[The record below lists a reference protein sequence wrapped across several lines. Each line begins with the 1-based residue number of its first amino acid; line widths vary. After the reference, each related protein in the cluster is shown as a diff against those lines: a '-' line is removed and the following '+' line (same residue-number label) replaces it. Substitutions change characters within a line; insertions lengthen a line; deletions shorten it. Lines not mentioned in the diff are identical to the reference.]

1 MSDITEKIDELSPI
15 KSCDLGV
22 INAHADPTTGCISIN
37 IDTDIVTLGVV
48 AKILTHRYNRKLNE
62 FTEQSLVPLDT
73 DIQVQQ
79 IVNDYLMRKRENF
92 VLVRKGTTNG

>member
-15 KSCDLGV
+15 KSDDLGV
-22 INAHADPTTGCISIN
+22 INAHADPATGCISIN

-48 AKILTHRYNRKLNE
+48 AKILTHRYSRKLNE
-62 FTEQSLVPLDT
+62 FTEQSLVPPDT